1 MIKNLTLRKITYFFF
16 VLFLFV
22 FCAVNTV
29 VMSGAKAETSESGIS
44 METSNVIDDL
54 KSSTIDGEPFS
65 LDRYKFDESGDMQVL
80 SFVEYCYPSTLTKRE
95 HFGLYVYV
103 YNPRALT
110 FLLPSE
116 LNKIQFSYG
125 DETHYTKYPL
135 KYVNSSTGTYDG
147 LFYKFRVDLTW
158 EQRETLLTRINKEK
172 RVYRVSGIEL
182 VTYGN
187 YNATEYTVATTY
199 TYSGYAKGYGSDSE
213 STLTVKSKRDDTV
226 LSLDVTPTFYRPA
239 GTNGKNAY
247 TQDSLHSVYFAVPN
261 KIIERYGAMSA
272 VHATWL
278 NAKLLPMLVTGNA
291 EAYKAI
297 SAYLGAYM
305 GDEVVDGDGF
315 GGGGFGAR
323 GEDLDYAY
331 LGACSAAGG
340 AIAGNIVWNYGYGYN
355 APSSSYYIQNG
366 YGEDLDYL
374 YFMFNA
380 GSEENSAD
388 NYTVSTDEL
397 LTALQSSGNFGGE
410 LINDKYSER
419 VFDLVDSE
427 FTEVNIEAKE
437 NFSLTSELVSDS
449 WWERLWGI
457 GSTSK
462 TFNGINAIYAVTDK
476 DLTGT
481 AEEIGAR
488 LYVDVGD
495 VAQLKKDFAAAK
507 NAGKTL
513 YLFRYQVSDYVSQEA
528 TLFHKVSILGIE
540 TWEKKDSN
548 AYFFQQTV
556 NLDFDVIDVTF
567 SNGITETVI
576 PVVSSPTD
584 VIHDVTPPVD
594 TQPDDSFDISD
605 IIPNLPTIETPSCTG
620 VEWDK
625 IPLWV
630 WIVAGLIAL
639 FIIGKFFPAIMEGVK
654 IVFLVVTAPIW
665 FPVWLLYK
673 FISWI
678 IGKRDE

>member
-1 MIKNLTLRKITYFFF
+1 
-16 VLFLFV
+16 
-22 FCAVNTV
+22 
-29 VMSGAKAETSESGIS
+29 
-44 METSNVIDDL
+44 
-54 KSSTIDGEPFS
+54 
-65 LDRYKFDESGDMQVL
+65 
-80 SFVEYCYPSTLTKRE
+80 
-95 HFGLYVYV
+95 
-103 YNPRALT
+103 
-110 FLLPSE
+110 
-116 LNKIQFSYG
+116 
-125 DETHYTKYPL
+125 
-135 KYVNSSTGTYDG
+135 
-147 LFYKFRVDLTW
+147 
-158 EQRETLLTRINKEK
+158 
-172 RVYRVSGIEL
+172 
-182 VTYGN
+182 
-187 YNATEYTVATTY
+187 
-199 TYSGYAKGYGSDSE
+199 
-213 STLTVKSKRDDTV
+213 
-226 LSLDVTPTFYRPA
+226 
-239 GTNGKNAY
+239 
-247 TQDSLHSVYFAVPN
+247 
-261 KIIERYGAMSA
+261 
-272 VHATWL
+272 
-278 NAKLLPMLVTGNA
+278 
-291 EAYKAI
+291 
-297 SAYLGAYM
+297 
-305 GDEVVDGDGF
+305 
-315 GGGGFGAR
+315 
-323 GEDLDYAY
+323 
-331 LGACSAAGG
+331 
-340 AIAGNIVWNYGYGYN
+340 
-355 APSSSYYIQNG
+355 
-366 YGEDLDYL
+366 
-374 YFMFNA
+374 MFNA

-457 GSTSK
+457 GGTSK
-462 TFNGINAIYAVTDK
+462 TFNGIKAIHAVTDK

-481 AEEIGAR
+481 AEEISAR

-567 SNGITETVI
+567 SNGVKETVI

-605 IIPNLPTIETPSCTG
+605 IIPKLPTIKTPSCTG

-630 WIVAGLIAL
+630 WVVAGLIAL
-639 FIIGKFFPAIMEGVK
+639 FIIGKFFPAIMQGVK
-654 IVFLVVTAPIW
+654 IVFLIVTAPIW
-665 FPVWLLYK
+665 LPVWLLVK
-673 FISWI
+673 LIQKI
-678 IGKRDE
+678 RGE